1 MAQKDCCPDYI
12 LVQTQKQLEEMASA
26 AADCTLL
33 ACDVEVDTLYHY
45 GESLCLIQ
53 LSDGKRIWLID
64 TLSLKDLSCL
74 AGILKDETKEKIFHG
89 ADFDLR
95 SIKKHL
101 GISCRNVFDTYLA
114 SRYLGEVSSLSG
126 LVKKYF
132 GVSLEKRFQL
142 ADWTKRPLP
151 EQMCLYAA
159 NDVFWLPRLSEKLK
173 ERLLRLRRWDWVKEE
188 CEILTKKDL
197 TEKKNQ
203 PLFLRFPGAGNL
215 SRRKL
220 AVLES
225 ILQWRE
231 SLAREKDCPPFKILG
246 NQQIKEILNQVPGT
260 KEFCRRKWFL
270 NKGDVFRQTLLQ
282 AVETGLNL
290 PGRQCPVYPGSLR
303 FHRWLWDLEVEER
316 EKLLLVWRQSM
327 GMIFSLEP
335 SLILTRKQVR
345 EIAERAPVFIPELKK
360 IPGLRQWQK
369 KNFGPQI
376 CFLMRKTVSREKK
389 GGR

>member
-1 MAQKDCCPDYI
+1 MAQNNCYLDYI
-12 LVQTQKQLEEMASA
+12 LVQREEQLEQMFSA
-26 AADCTLL
+26 LADCTLL

-53 LSDGKRIWLID
+53 ISDGKKTWLVD
-64 TLSLKDLSCL
+64 TLSLKNLSGL
-74 AGILKDETKEKIFHG
+74 AGILQDETKEKIFHG

-101 GISCRNVFDTYLA
+101 GISCQNVFDTYLA

-132 GVSLEKRFQL
+132 GVSLEKKFQL

-173 ERLLRLRRWDWVKEE
+173 ERLIRLKRWDWVKEE
-188 CEILTKKDL
+188 CEMLTKKEL
-197 TEKKNQ
+197 TKKKNQ
-203 PLFLRFPGAGNL
+203 PLFLRFSGAGNL

-282 AVETGLNL
+282 AVETGLNMA
-290 PGRQCPVYPGSLR
+290 GRQCPVYPGPVR
-303 FHRWLWDLEVEER
+303 VHRWLCDLKVEER
-316 EKLLLVWRQSM
+316 EKLLQAWRQSM
-327 GMIFSLEP
+327 GMILSLEP

-345 EIAERAPVFIPELKK
+345 EIAEKAPVFISQLEK
-360 IPGLRQWQK
+360 ISGLRNWQRK
-369 KNFGPQI
+369 SFGPQI
-376 CFLMRKTVSREKK
+376 CFLMRRTVSREK
-389 GGR
+389 